1 MHKSTRLGIE
11 PIKTLLFEQAIPAS
25 IGVLA
30 MSIYMLVDSIFV
42 GKWVGSLGIGAIA
55 IVMPIVFFISS
66 IGMGIGIGGSSIISR
81 ALGAEEKRLAQ
92 HTFGNQI
99 TMTLIL
105 SLFVVT
111 VGYFY
116 TNDIVYIFG
125 GKEDLHD
132 PSFTYFNTLLYGI
145 PFLALNMMA
154 NAVIRA
160 EGQAKTAMV
169 VMLIPAILNIILDIL
184 FIKVLNGGL
193 EGAAWAT
200 VVSYIVCFVFIL
212 YYFIFGKGV
221 INIRPKYFPL
231 DLAIVSEI
239 SSLGFVT
246 VVRQSVI
253 ALLSI
258 ILNFVLFKYGNE
270 IAIIMYGI
278 LGRVIMFALFPVMGV
293 TQGFLPISGYN
304 YGAKNY
310 ERVKESIKVS
320 IYYATLFSFFIFTL
334 IMFFAPEI
342 VMLFTT
348 KSSDNLTIIKDTSE
362 ALRWG
367 FAAVPIIAFQL
378 IGAAYFQA
386 IGKPRQALLLTLL
399 KQGFFLIPL
408 VLILPNY
415 LGLFGV
421 WISFPI
427 ADILSTMVT
436 AWFLRKEMKKLD
448 HQDEETHL
456 QMTLE
461 KIIKEE
467 QFMNR

>member
-1 MHKSTRLGIE
+1 MNKSDRLGIE
-11 PIKTLLFEQAIPAS
+11 PIKGLLFEQAIPAS
-25 IGVLA
+25 IGILA

-42 GKWVGSLGIGAIA
+42 GKWVGPLGIGAIA

-66 IGMGIGIGGSSIISR
+66 VGMGIGVGGSSIISR
-81 ALGAEEKRLAQ
+81 ALGAGEKKLAQ

-99 TMTLIL
+99 TMTLLL
-105 SLFVVT
+105 SMFVVI

-116 TNDIVYIFG
+116 TDEIIYLFG
-125 GKEDLHD
+125 GKEKLHE
-132 PSFTYFNTLLYGI
+132 PSFVYFNTLLYGI

-154 NAVIRA
+154 NNVIRA

-169 VMLIPAILNIILDIL
+169 VMLIPAILNIILDII
-184 FIKVLNGGL
+184 FIKVLDGGL

-200 VVSYIVCFVFIL
+200 VCSYIACFLFIL
-212 YYFIFGKGV
+212 GYFLFGKGA
-221 INIRPKYFPL
+221 INIRPKYFL
-231 DLAIVSEI
+231 LELAIVTEI
-239 SSLGFVT
+239 ASLGMVT
-246 VVRQSVI
+246 VARQGVV

-258 ILNFVLFKYGNE
+258 VLNFVLFKYGGE
-270 IAIIMYGI
+270 VAIIMYGI
-278 LGRVIMFALFPVMGV
+278 LGRVIMFALFPIMGI

-310 ERVKESIKVS
+310 DRVKESIKTS
-320 IYYATLFSFFIFTL
+320 IHYATLFSFFVFAL

-348 KSSDNLTIIKDTSE
+348 DDANSAQIVQETPN

-367 FAAVPIIAFQL
+367 FAAVPVIAFQL

-386 IGKPRQALLLTLL
+386 IGKPKQALLLTLL

-408 VLILPNY
+408 VLVLPHYFN
-415 LGLFGV
+415 LFGV

-427 ADILSTMVT
+427 ADILSTLVT
-436 AWFLRKEMKKLD
+436 VWFLRKEMNKLD
-448 HQDEETHL
+448 RQDEDAHL
-456 QMTLE
+456 QMVLE
-461 KIIKEE
+461 KIVKEE
-467 QFMNR
+467 S

>member
-1 MHKSTRLGIE
+1 MDKSTRLGTE
-11 PIKTLLFEQAIPAS
+11 SIKTLLFEQAIPAS
-25 IGVLA
+25 IGILA

-42 GKWVGSLGIGAIA
+42 GKWVGPLGIGAIA

-66 IGMGIGIGGSSIISR
+66 IGMGIGVGGSSIISR
-81 ALGAEEKRLAQ
+81 ALGAGEKRLAQ

-116 TNDIVYIFG
+116 TDEIVYVFG
-125 GKEDLHD
+125 GKEELHD
-132 PSFTYFNTLLYGI
+132 PSFVYFNTMLYGI

-154 NAVIRA
+154 NNVIRA

-169 VMLIPAILNIILDIL
+169 VMLIPAVLNVILDVV
-184 FIKVLNGGL
+184 FIKILNGGL

-200 VVSYIVCFVFIL
+200 VVSYIACFLFIL
-212 YYFIFGKGV
+212 GYFIFGKGV

-231 DLAIVSEI
+231 DLAIVTEI
-239 SSLGFVT
+239 SSLSFVT
-246 VVRQSVI
+246 IARQGVV

-258 ILNFVLFKYGNE
+258 ILNFVLFKYGGE
-270 IAIIMYGI
+270 IAVIMYGI
-278 LGRVIMFALFPVMGV
+278 LGRVIMFALFPIMGV

-310 ERVKESIKVS
+310 ERVKESIKIS
-320 IYYATLFSFFIFTL
+320 IYYATLFSFMIFAV

-348 KSSDNLTIIKDTSE
+348 KDASSIKIITDTPG

-408 VLILPNY
+408 VLVMPHY
-415 LGLFGV
+415 FGLFGV

-427 ADILSTMVT
+427 ADILSTAVT
-436 AWFLRKEMKKLD
+436 VWFLKKEMNKLD
-448 HQDEETHL
+448 RQDEDAHL
-456 QMTLE
+456 QMVLE
-461 KIIKEE
+461 KIVKED
-467 QFMNR
+467 

>member
-1 MHKSTRLGIE
+1 MDKSTRLGTE

-25 IGVLA
+25 IGILA

-42 GKWVGSLGIGAIA
+42 GKWVGPLGIGAIA

-66 IGMGIGIGGSSIISR
+66 IGMGIGVGGSSIISR
-81 ALGAEEKRLAQ
+81 ALGADERRLAQ

-105 SLFVVT
+105 SVFVVT
-111 VGYFY
+111 LGYFY
-116 TNDIVYIFG
+116 TDEIVYIFG
-125 GKEDLHD
+125 GKEELHD
-132 PSFTYFNTLLYGI
+132 PSFVYFNTMLYGI

-154 NAVIRA
+154 NNVIRA
-160 EGQAKTAMV
+160 EGQAKTAMI
-169 VMLIPAILNIILDIL
+169 VMLIPAVLNIILDIV
-184 FIKVLNGGL
+184 FIKILNGGL

-200 VVSYIVCFVFIL
+200 VLSYVVCFLFIL
-212 YYFIFGKGV
+212 SYFIFGKGI

-231 DLAIVSEI
+231 DLAIVTEI

-246 VVRQSVI
+246 LARQGVI

-258 ILNFVLFKYGNE
+258 ILNFVLFKYGGE
-270 IAIIMYGI
+270 TAIIMYGI
-278 LGRVIMFALFPVMGV
+278 LGRVIMFALFPIMGI

-304 YGAKNY
+304 YGAENY
-310 ERVKESIKVS
+310 ERVKDSIKTS
-320 IYYATLFSFFIFTL
+320 IYYATLFSFLIFAL

-342 VMLFTT
+342 VLLFTT
-348 KSSDNLTIIKDTSE
+348 EDMDSITIIEGTPE

-367 FAAVPIIAFQL
+367 FAAVPVIAFQL

-386 IGKPRQALLLTLL
+386 IGKPKQALLLTLL

-408 VLILPNY
+408 VLVLPHY

-427 ADILSTMVT
+427 ADILSTIVT
-436 AWFLRKEMKKLD
+436 AWFLRKEMNKLD
-448 HQDEETHL
+448 HQDEDAHL
-456 QMTLE
+456 QMVLE
-461 KIIKEE
+461 KIVREE
-467 QFMNR
+467 E

>member
-1 MHKSTRLGIE
+1 MDKSIRLGTE
-11 PIKTLLFEQAIPAS
+11 SIKTLIFEQAIPAS
-25 IGVLA
+25 IGILA

-42 GKWVGSLGIGAIA
+42 GKWVGPLGIGAIA

-66 IGMGIGIGGSSIISR
+66 IGMGIGVGGSSIISR
-81 ALGAEEKRLAQ
+81 ALGADEKRLAQ

-105 SLFVVT
+105 SVFVVI

-116 TNDIVYIFG
+116 TDEIIYVFG
-125 GKEDLHD
+125 GKEDLHE
-132 PSFTYFNTLLYGI
+132 PSFVYFNTLLYGI

-154 NAVIRA
+154 NNVIRA
-160 EGQAKTAMV
+160 EGQAKTAMI
-169 VMLIPAILNIILDIL
+169 VMLIPAVLNILLDVV
-184 FIKVLNGGL
+184 FIKILNGGL

-200 VVSYIVCFVFIL
+200 VFSYIACFLFIL
-212 YYFIFGKGV
+212 GYFVFGKGV
-221 INIRPKYFPL
+221 INIRPKYFLL
-231 DLAIVSEI
+231 DLAIVTEI

-246 VVRQSVI
+246 IARQGVI

-258 ILNFVLFKYGNE
+258 VLNFVLFKYGGE
-270 IAIIMYGI
+270 VAIIIYGI
-278 LGRVIMFALFPVMGV
+278 LVRVIMFALFPVMGI

-310 ERVKESIKVS
+310 ERVKKSIKTS
-320 IYYATLFSFFIFTL
+320 IYYATLFSFLIFTL

-342 VMLFTT
+342 VKLFTT
-348 KSSDNLTIIKDTSE
+348 KDTNSAAIIRDTPG

-367 FAAVPIIAFQL
+367 FAAVPVIAFQL

-386 IGKPRQALLLTLL
+386 IGKPKQALLLTLL

-408 VLILPNY
+408 VLVLPHY

-421 WISFPI
+421 WVSFPI
-427 ADILSTMVT
+427 ADVLSTIVT
-436 AWFLRKEMKKLD
+436 AWFLKKEMNKLD
-448 HQDEETHL
+448 RQDEDAHM
-456 QMTLE
+456 QMVLE
-461 KIIKEE
+461 KIVKEE
-467 QFMNR
+467 